1 LWGHKCNNSSLFT
14 GCQIQKEDMER
25 FGEKLRTL
33 RNRQGLSLR
42 QLSDI
47 LEVGHS
53 YIAKMERGEKT
64 PNVAMVLRVS
74 QIFEVTTDVLIKDEL
89 ELKD

>member
-1 LWGHKCNNSSLFT
+1 
-14 GCQIQKEDMER
+14 MER

-42 QLSDI
+42 QLSDM

-64 PNVAMVLRVS
+64 PNVAMVLKIARIFDVS
-74 QIFEVTTDVLIKDEL
+74 TDMLIKDEL
-89 ELKD
+89 ELED